1 MKKLYFLVS
10 LVVSTVTFAQTF
22 YSENMGTPTGNTLIP
37 AYATGTAPAT
47 FQNSPAITYTGTSD
61 VRTSLASTGYNG
73 ASGSGNVF
81 INAIDEFFQIDGLNS
96 AAYSSNDIQLSF
108 GINTPTA
115 VSNVLII
122 EVSTDATNWTPITY
136 TPTGIGWTL
145 ATISGGVIPSS
156 ATLSI
161 RFRSTTTLQYRID
174 DIKLSNVS
182 ASCTLSLGTVTAAC
196 DVLTL
201 GTDTYTA
208 TIPYTGG
215 GNAAY
220 NIVPNIG
227 NVGGDNPTSVAAG
240 NITVSGIPEGTAFS
254 VTITGG
260 TCNLSANINSP
271 DCKPINPLPYVEPFN
286 YPAGIGLGTSQ
297 MWANQNSGDNIAVV
311 AGNLTYANF
320 PNVSGNS
327 ISFTGAGIDCF
338 TPFTATTSG
347 TVYASFIMNVTDMAN
362 VTTDLSE
369 TYFVGVTDAT
379 KSYKSRMFFKKN
391 GSQYQL
397 GFDTLNVTTN
407 YDATLRN
414 TGDVVFIVMGYD
426 FATNVLS
433 AWINPNLSTFTAA
446 TPATLTS
453 TPAVALTELGG
464 FIIRQDTD
472 VKTPTMILDELR
484 INTTVQG
491 LLAVNAPSIKGLKV
505 YPNPV
510 TNGRLAVETAANS
523 SKTIA
528 IYDLVGKQVF
538 GTVTNENSI
547 DVSNLQAGIYVIN
560 ITEAGK
566 TATQKLVIE

>member
-196 DVLTL
+196 DVFTL

-227 NVGGDNPTSVAAG
+227 TVGGDNPTSVAAG

-414 TGDVVFIVMGYD
+414 TGEIVFIVMGYD
-426 FATNVLS
+426 FGTNVLS
-433 AWINPNLSTFTAA
+433 AWINPDLSTFNAS

-453 TPAVALTELGG
+453 TPAVALTDLGG

-484 INTTVQG
+484 VNTTVQG

-538 GTVTNENSI
+538 ATVTNENSI
-547 DVSNLQAGIYVIN
+547 DVSNLQAGIYIIN

>member
-1 MKKLYFLVS
+1 
-10 LVVSTVTFAQTF
+10 
-22 YSENMGTPTGNTLIP
+22 MGTPTGNTLIP

-73 ASGSGNVF
+73 ESGSGNVF

-196 DVLTL
+196 DVFTL

-227 NVGGDNPTSVAAG
+227 TVGGDNPTSVAAG

-414 TGDVVFIVMGYD
+414 TGEIVFIVMGYD
-426 FATNVLS
+426 FGTNVLS
-433 AWINPNLSTFTAA
+433 AWINPDLSTFNAS

-453 TPAVALTELGG
+453 TPAVALTDLGG

-484 INTTVQG
+484 VNTTVQG

-538 GTVTNENSI
+538 ATVTNENSI

>member
-1 MKKLYFLVS
+1 MKKLYFIVS
-10 LVVSTVTFAQTF
+10 LVFSTLSFAQTF
-22 YSENMGTPTGNTLIP
+22 YTENMGIP
-37 AYATGTAPAT
+37 VGTTAISAHVFQNSSPIIYTGTADARAT
-47 FQNSPAITYTGTSD
+47 APSF
-61 VRTSLASTGYNG
+61 GYNG
-73 ASGSGNVF
+73 ASGNGNIF
-81 INAIDEFFQIDGLNS
+81 INAIDEFFQIDGINS
-96 AAYSSNDIQLSF
+96 SAFAAGDLQLSF
-108 GINTPTA
+108 GVNTPTN
-115 VSNVLII
+115 VSNVLTV
-122 EVSTDATNWTPITY
+122 EVSTDATNWTSINY
-136 TPTGIGWTL
+136 TPTAIGWSL

-161 RFRSTTTLQYRID
+161 RFKSATALQYRID
-174 DIKLSNVS
+174 DVKLSSVS
-182 ASCTLSLGTVTAAC
+182 ASCTLTLGTVTTVC
-196 DVLTL
+196 DMYTL

-208 TIPYTGG
+208 TIPYSGG
-215 GNAAY
+215 GNAVY
-220 NIVPNIG
+220 NIVTNTGII
-227 NVGGDNPTSVAAG
+227 GGDNPSLLSAG
-240 NITVSGIPEGTAFS
+240 NIIISGIAEGAS
-254 VTITGG
+254 VNVNVIGG
-260 TCNLSANINSP
+260 TCNLSAPINSP
-271 DCKPINPLPYVEPFN
+271 ECKPINTLPYTEPFT
-286 YPAGIGLGTSQ
+286 YPVGSNLGNSQ
-297 MWANQNSGDNIAVV
+297 KWNNLNSGDAILVA
-311 AGNLTYANF
+311 AGNLNYPNF

-347 TVYASFIMNVTDMAN
+347 TVYASFMMNVTDMAN

-379 KSYKSRMFFKKN
+379 KSYKARMFFKKN
-391 GSQYQL
+391 GTQYQL
-397 GFDTLNVTTN
+397 GFDTLNTTTN

-426 FATNVLS
+426 FGTNLLS
-433 AWINPNLSTFTAA
+433 AWINPDLSTFNAS

-484 INTTVQG
+484 VNTTVQG

-538 GTVTNENSI
+538 GTVTNENNI

>member
-1 MKKLYFLVS
+1 
-10 LVVSTVTFAQTF
+10 
-22 YSENMGTPTGNTLIP
+22 MGTPTGNTLIP

-196 DVLTL
+196 DVFTL

-227 NVGGDNPTSVAAG
+227 TVGGDNPTSVAAG

-414 TGDVVFIVMGYD
+414 TGEIVFIVMGYD
-426 FATNVLS
+426 FGTNVLS
-433 AWINPNLSTFTAA
+433 AWINPDLSTFNAS

-453 TPAVALTELGG
+453 TPAVALTDLGG

-484 INTTVQG
+484 VNTTVQG

-538 GTVTNENSI
+538 ATVTNENSI
-547 DVSNLQAGIYVIN
+547 DVSNLQAGIYIIN

>member
-196 DVLTL
+196 DVFTL

-227 NVGGDNPTSVAAG
+227 TVGGDNPTSVAAG

-414 TGDVVFIVMGYD
+414 TGEIVFIVMGYD
-426 FATNVLS
+426 FGTNVLS
-433 AWINPNLSTFTAA
+433 AWINPDLSTFNAS

-453 TPAVALTELGG
+453 TPAVALTDLGG

-484 INTTVQG
+484 VNTTVQG

-538 GTVTNENSI
+538 ATVTNENSI

>member
-81 INAIDEFFQIDGLNS
+81 INAIDEFFQIDGINS
-96 AAYSSNDIQLSF
+96 SAYSTNDIQLSF

-136 TPTGIGWTL
+136 TPSALGWTL

-161 RFRSTTTLQYRID
+161 RFRSTTALQYRID

-196 DVLTL
+196 DVFTL

-220 NIVPNIG
+220 SIVPNIG
-227 NVGGDNPTSVAAG
+227 TVGGDNPTSVAAG
-240 NITVSGIPEGTAFS
+240 NITVSGIPEGTAFN

-297 MWANQNSGDNIAVV
+297 MWANLNSGDNIAVV

-391 GSQYQL
+391 GTQYQL

-414 TGDVVFIVMGYD
+414 TGDVIFIVMGYD
-426 FATNVLS
+426 FGTNVLS

-446 TPATLTS
+446 TPATLTA

-484 INTTVQG
+484 VNTTVQG

-523 SKTIA
+523 LRTIA
-528 IYDLVGKQVF
+528 IFDLVGKQVL

>member
-1 MKKLYFLVS
+1 
-10 LVVSTVTFAQTF
+10 
-22 YSENMGTPTGNTLIP
+22 MGTPTGNTLIP

-196 DVLTL
+196 DVFTL

-227 NVGGDNPTSVAAG
+227 TVGGDNPTSVAAG

-414 TGDVVFIVMGYD
+414 TGEIVFIVMGYD
-426 FATNVLS
+426 FGTNVLS
-433 AWINPNLSTFTAA
+433 AWINPDLSTFNAS

-453 TPAVALTELGG
+453 TPAVALTDLGG

-484 INTTVQG
+484 VNTTVQG

-538 GTVTNENSI
+538 ATVTNENSI

>member
-1 MKKLYFLVS
+1 MKKLYILVS
-10 LVVSTVTFAQTF
+10 LVISTVTFAQTF
-22 YSENMGTPTGNTLIP
+22 FSENMGTPTGNTLI
-37 AYATGTAPAT
+37 ATYASGTAPAT

-61 VRTSLASTGYNG
+61 VRTSLASSGYNG
-73 ASGSGNVF
+73 ASASGNVF

-96 AAYSSNDIQLSF
+96 SAYLSSDIQLSF

-115 VSNVLII
+115 VTNVLII

-136 TPTGIGWTL
+136 TPTGLGWTL

-156 ATLSI
+156 STLSI
-161 RFRSTTTLQYRID
+161 RFRSTTILQYRID
-174 DIKLSNVS
+174 DVKLSNVS

-196 DVLTL
+196 DASTL

-220 NIVPNIG
+220 SIVPNAGTI
-227 NVGGDNPTSVAAG
+227 GGDNPTSVAAG

-260 TCNLSANINSP
+260 TCNLSVNINSP
-271 DCKPINPLPYVEPFN
+271 DCKPINPLPYSEPFN
-286 YPAGIGLGTSQ
+286 YAAGTALGNSQ

-338 TPFTATTSG
+338 TPFITTSTG
-347 TVYASFIMNVTDMAN
+347 AVYASFMLNITNMDNVT
-362 VTTDLSE
+362 VDLTE

-391 GSQYQL
+391 GTQYQL

-407 YDATLRN
+407 YDAAVYN
-414 TGDVVFIVMGYD
+414 TGDVLFIVMGYD
-426 FATNVLS
+426 FGTNLLS

-446 TPATLTS
+446 TPATLTA
-453 TPAVALTELGG
+453 TPAVAFTDLGG
-464 FIIRQDTD
+464 FIIRQDAD
-472 VKTPTMILDELR
+472 AKTPTMILDELR

-491 LLAVNAPSIKGLKV
+491 LLAVNAPAIKGLKV

-510 TNGRLAVETAANS
+510 TNGRLSIETNANAT
-523 SKTIA
+523 KAIA
-528 IYDLVGKQVF
+528 IYDVLGKQVL
-538 GTVTNENSI
+538 GTVTNENTI
-547 DVSNLQAGIYVIN
+547 DVSTLQAGIYVIK

-566 TATQKLVIE
+566 TATQKLVVE